1 MRSLRPQ
8 ASLLL
13 KAKLRFEATGC
24 GVMSRAER
32 SPTKATRRHAG
43 EDGRVRDHLYQF
55 LSLSGQHIFRVCFE
69 GQDELAFL
77 LSLRDTGRR
86 KFQVS
91 E

>member
-1 MRSLRPQ
+1 MVLCQELRKGPH
-8 ASLLL
+8 
-13 KAKLRFEATGC
+13 EGPPP
-24 GVMSRAER
+24 E
-32 SPTKATRRHAG
+32 TRRHAG
-43 EDGRVRDHLYQF
+43 EDGRVRHHLYQF